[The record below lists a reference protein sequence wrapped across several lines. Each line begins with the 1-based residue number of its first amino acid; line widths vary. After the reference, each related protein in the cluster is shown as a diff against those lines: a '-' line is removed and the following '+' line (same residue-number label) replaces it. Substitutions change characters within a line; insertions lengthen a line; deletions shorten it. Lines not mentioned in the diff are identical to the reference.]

1 MNSKKIISLMLA
13 LIIMFILTA
22 CQSVDTSTTDQT
34 TKNDTI
40 ITSEYNLD
48 KEHSKELENTTSNA
62 EITDINEKYAEK
74 WKSTGDGYY
83 TLILS
88 DYSNS
93 TKTKE
98 QLQESLDRVTL
109 IHDNMLEYID
119 ERLEI
124 ELKRLQD
131 VYQSGSIVPV
141 EMSNYEYKMY
151 RDYALEMYRIC
162 QDMNVSCNN
171 P

>member
-1 MNSKKIISLMLA
+1 MQK
-13 LIIMFILTA
+13 
-22 CQSVDTSTTDQT
+22 V
-34 TKNDTI
+34 
-40 ITSEYNLD
+40 
-48 KEHSKELENTTSNA
+48 
-62 EITDINEKYAEK
+62 
-74 WKSTGDGYY
+74 
-83 TLILS
+83 
-88 DYSNS
+88 S

-109 IHDNMLEYID
+109 IHDNILEYID